1 MKLIKE
7 IKNDL
12 EKLQNLIEEQ
22 KQLDKQFSE
31 AVRNFKKTKND

>member
-1 MKLIKE
+1 MKLIKQ

-22 KQLDKQFSE
+22 KQIDKQFSE
-31 AVRNFKKTKND
+31 AVRNFKPKKQL

>member
-22 KQLDKQFSE
+22 KQIDKQFSE
-31 AVRNFKKTKND
+31 AVRNFKKAKND